1 MDSKKPMSEEEKLQ
15 RQILLRK
22 DLVEIYD
29 PESDN
34 FKQIPLDMAKRMAK
48 VRPDV
53 AKLLDDLDVPLDKE
67 EKE

>member
-1 MDSKKPMSEEEKLQ
+1 MASMSEEEKLQ
-15 RQILLRK
+15 RQMLLRK

-29 PESDN
+29 PEGDCMR
-34 FKQIPLDMAKRMAK
+34 QVPLDMAKRMAK